1 MRRNV
6 HTKLIK
12 QMNIGTLLKQIRTHG
27 PISRAELVKTSQLS
41 PTTVSVLVEELL
53 QAGLVRE
60 VGTGESSGGRRP
72 ILLEFQPAARLAVG
86 IDIGVRRTTV
96 ALLDLDGNA
105 LLSTSYTPDLTSKE
119 SFLRDIVHHTDR
131 ILQASKSQAQ
141 NILGIG
147 VATPGLVDPDQQSIL
162 YSSSL
167 DLTDVPLQAA
177 LAERFLLPIRVDN
190 DMNAAALGEKLM
202 GAGKNTASLIYI
214 SVESGIGAGIIIDNR
229 IYRGVTGSAGE
240 FGHTTIEPA
249 GPPCRCGNRG
259 CLGVMA
265 GEPALLSRGLHMLTI
280 GVETK
285 MRDYLPGQSS
295 QVTLETIA
303 QAARAGDE
311 PALSIINECM
321 DYLAVGIA
329 NLINMFDPG
338 AIILGGSTME
348 ALHPMALQRVRQTVK
363 QRALPLHRQRE
374 YAIIRSELRDKV
386 KIVGASTLIFSEFL
400 DYAEL
405 WTEPADRDRI
415 NDFRNRD

>member
-1 MRRNV
+1 M
-6 HTKLIK
+6 
-12 QMNIGTLLKQIRTHG
+12 
-27 PISRAELVKTSQLS
+27 
-41 PTTVSVLVEELL
+41 
-53 QAGLVRE
+53 
-60 VGTGESSGGRRP
+60 
-72 ILLEFQPAARLAVG
+72 EFQPAARLAVG
-86 IDIGVRRTTV
+86 IDIGVRRLAV

-177 LAERFLLPIRVDN
+177 LAERFPLPIRVDN

-265 GEPALLSRGLHMLTI
+265 GEPALLSRALHMLTI

-285 MRDYLPGQSS
+285 MRLPARTVLTGHSGDNCPSS
-295 QVTLETIA
+295 SC
-303 QAARAGDE
+303 RG
-311 PALSIINECM
+311 
-321 DYLAVGIA
+321 
-329 NLINMFDPG
+329 
-338 AIILGGSTME
+338 
-348 ALHPMALQRVRQTVK
+348 
-363 QRALPLHRQRE
+363 
-374 YAIIRSELRDKV
+374 
-386 KIVGASTLIFSEFL
+386 
-400 DYAEL
+400 
-405 WTEPADRDRI
+405 
-415 NDFRNRD
+415 

>member
-1 MRRNV
+1 
-6 HTKLIK
+6 
-12 QMNIGTLLKQIRTHG
+12 
-27 PISRAELVKTSQLS
+27 
-41 PTTVSVLVEELL
+41 
-53 QAGLVRE
+53 
-60 VGTGESSGGRRP
+60 
-72 ILLEFQPAARLAVG
+72 
-86 IDIGVRRTTV
+86 
-96 ALLDLDGNA
+96 
-105 LLSTSYTPDLTSKE
+105 
-119 SFLRDIVHHTDR
+119 
-131 ILQASKSQAQ
+131 
-141 NILGIG
+141 
-147 VATPGLVDPDQQSIL
+147 
-162 YSSSL
+162 
-167 DLTDVPLQAA
+167 
-177 LAERFLLPIRVDN
+177 
-190 DMNAAALGEKLM
+190 
-202 GAGKNTASLIYI
+202 
-214 SVESGIGAGIIIDNR
+214 
-229 IYRGVTGSAGE
+229 
-240 FGHTTIEPA
+240 
-249 GPPCRCGNRG
+249 
-259 CLGVMA
+259 MA
-265 GEPALLSRGLHMLTI
+265 GEPALLSRALHMLTI

-303 QAARAGDE
+303 QAARAVDE